1 MELLLNSKEVIE
13 LGNDL
18 CGTRICCRA
27 GLCWVTLE
35 GDSRDHILRAGSSFE
50 ISRSGRVLLTALTP
64 ARVLLAELAQQ
75 SRLFEPE
82 PSGWGWLKKRAL
94 FNAKSPL

>member
-18 CGTRICCRA
+18 SGTRICCQA

-50 ISRSGRVLLTALTP
+50 IRSSGRVLVTALSP
-64 ARVLLAELAQQ
+64 ARVLLAELMQQ
-75 SRLFEPE
+75 SRLFETE

-94 FNAKSPL
+94 SIAKSPL

>member
-18 CGTRICCRA
+18 SGTRICCQA

-35 GDSRDHILRAGSSFE
+35 GDSRDYILRAGSSFE
-50 ISRSGRVLLTALTP
+50 IHSSGRVLVTALSP
-64 ARVLLAELAQQ
+64 ARVLLAELTQQ
-75 SRLFEPE
+75 SRLFETE

-94 FNAKSPL
+94 SIAKSPL